1 VFELQQEYFALKELY
16 DLAFACMEIGND
28 LSPFMELFKLL
39 KRNKMLQGIKLKENH
54 QEENSILTGE
64 HLLKMKSNDN
74 ATETVGFTTM
84 TSKQIV

>member
-1 VFELQQEYFALKELY
+1 MNFIFILQPRSLEKYRVL
-16 DLAFACMEIGND
+16 
-28 LSPFMELFKLL
+28 
-39 KRNKMLQGIKLKENH
+39 KLKENH

-74 ATETVGFTTM
+74 ATETVGFTTI